1 MTEAKIMLQQFN
13 AQLEKR
19 MPIITP
25 VSVILGVLFAHSL
38 HSFAFLVPWLFAFM
52 TFAGSLSSNFRS
64 FKEAVLHPLPIFL
77 TLAILHIFMPLGAW
91 AFGHL
96 AFHGDLFT
104 ITGLTLAMAIP
115 TGITSFIWVSIYKG
129 NIPLT
134 LSVILIDTFLSPLIV
149 PYTVSFFIGAKVE
162 MNTMDIM
169 SGLIGMIVIPSLIG
183 MLANQISKGK
193 AKEVLAPR
201 LAPFSK
207 IFLGIVVLINSSV
220 IAPYLRHIDW
230 KLVEIAAAVFLIAFS
245 GYYLSFIIGR
255 IFKQKKDTVVAITFL
270 GGMRNISAGAVV
282 AVSYF
287 PAKAAVPV
295 VIGMLFQQ
303 ILASTYGHIV
313 DHYYRKQAKASEKRV
328 S

>member
-1 MTEAKIMLQQFN
+1 MIEARNMLQQLN
-13 AQLEKR
+13 AQLTKR

-25 VSVILGVLFAHSL
+25 VSVILGVLFAHYL

-64 FKEAVLHPLPIFL
+64 FQEAILHPLPIFL
-77 TLAILHIFMPLGAW
+77 TLAILHLFMPLGAW

-96 AFHGDLFT
+96 AFHGDPYT
-104 ITGLTLAMAIP
+104 ITGLTLAMTIP

-134 LSVILIDTFLSPLIV
+134 LSVILIDTFLSPFIV
-149 PYTVSFFIGAKVE
+149 PYTMSLFIGAKVE
-162 MNTMDIM
+162 MNTVDIM
-169 SGLIGMIVIPSLIG
+169 NGLIGMIVIPSIIG
-183 MLANQISKGK
+183 MLANQCSKGK

-220 IAPYLRHIDW
+220 IAPYLRHIDI
-230 KLVEIAAAVFLIAFS
+230 KLVEIAGSVFLIAFC
-245 GYYLSFIIGR
+245 GYCLSFVIGR
-255 IFKQKKDTVVAITFL
+255 MFKMNKDTVVAITFL

-282 AVSYF
+282 ATTYF

-295 VIGMLFQQ
+295 IIGMLFQQ

-313 DHYYRKQAKASEKRV
+313 ERYYQKQAREAEKMV